1 MKIPCLNGDAEAII
15 ASLTQEVRQLEAAR
29 RVLDT
34 QPVSSGVAA
43 LDHLLPEKGWQ
54 RGSLVEWLSSG
65 PGGGAGTLSML
76 AAREILLEGGAIV
89 VADRAGRFFPPAAAA
104 WGIDLAQLIVLRAK
118 SQQDELWALEQALC
132 CEGVAVVWAPLEKV
146 SALSFRRL
154 QLAAETGGGIGLF
167 LRSSRVRGRPTWSD
181 LQLAVRPQSSQH
193 GRRLNVELVRSRNS
207 ASGGQIDLEL
217 DELTGVVR
225 EVERNDE
232 SHLVSLATQL
242 AHPTSPRH
250 SARA

>member
-1 MKIPCLNGDAEAII
+1 MKFPCLNGDAEAVI

-34 QPVSSGVAA
+34 QPVSSGVPA
-43 LDHLLPEKGWQ
+43 LDQLLPENGWQ

-65 PGGGAGTLSML
+65 PGGGAGTLAML
-76 AAREILLEGGAIV
+76 AAREILLEGGAMV

-132 CEGVAVVWAPLEKV
+132 CEGVAVVWATLEKV

-154 QLAAETGGGIGLF
+154 ELAA
-167 LRSSRVRGRPTWSD
+167 
-181 LQLAVRPQSSQH
+181 
-193 GRRLNVELVRSRNS
+193 
-207 ASGGQIDLEL
+207 
-217 DELTGVVR
+217 
-225 EVERNDE
+225 
-232 SHLVSLATQL
+232 
-242 AHPTSPRH
+242 
-250 SARA
+250 